1 MTAQRRGHLQ
11 LLLIAAAFI
20 GPLALAA
27 WLYFGGGALQPD
39 GRTNHGEL
47 LQPIVNLDDALAP
60 GSKAR
65 ELFGDSWVLVHADAG
80 PCAEGCRDA
89 LYTMRQS
96 RLMLG
101 RDMERLERVLLHG
114 AGGPDTV
121 FLAEEHP
128 GLLTLRD
135 DSLLQLLDNKRPAA
149 LPAGGFFLIDPL
161 GNLVM
166 YFAPGL
172 DPADMVED
180 IERLLRLSRI
190 G

>member
-1 MTAQRRGHLQ
+1 MTTRRRGHRQ
-11 LLLIAAAFI
+11 LLLIGLVFL
-20 GPLALAA
+20 GPLAFAA
-27 WLYFGGGALQPD
+27 WLYFGGSALQPE

-47 LQPIVNLDDALAP
+47 LQPIISLGDALPPESPLHAVYDD
-60 GSKAR
+60 G
-65 ELFGDSWVLVHADAG
+65 WVLVHAEAG
-80 PCAEGCRDA
+80 ACADSCRGA

-101 RDMERLERVLLHG
+101 REMERLEWVLLHG
-114 AGGPDTV
+114 AMQPDTV

-128 GLLTLRD
+128 GLITMQD
-135 DSLLQLLDNKRPAA
+135 DSLLQLLDNKRPAT

-166 YFAPGL
+166 YFSPGL

-180 IERLLRLSRI
+180 IKRLLRLSRI